1 MPVAQGNPTGHWYSV
16 PAKALFLAFLL
27 TLMSF
32 AVTLFFTILGT
43 VIAAA
48 LRHSTPDLPYA
59 YRHIALPVALG
70 VGMVVLAISLI
81 VEIRHLRQM
90 RALAGIA
97 RASR

>member
-1 MPVAQGNPTGHWYSV
+1 MTVAPGSPRARWYSV
-16 PAKALFLAFLL
+16 PARALFVTFLL

-48 LRHSTPDLPYA
+48 VRHSSPDLPFA

-70 VGMVVLAISLI
+70 VGAVVLVISLI
-81 VEIRHLRQM
+81 AEIRHLRQT

-97 RASR
+97 RATR

>member
-1 MPVAQGNPTGHWYSV
+1 MSVAQGNPGGHWYSV
-16 PAKALFLAFLL
+16 PVRALFVSFLL

-48 LRHSTPDLPYA
+48 LRHSRPDLPYA

-70 VGMVVLAISLI
+70 VGIFVLVISLI
-81 VEIRHLRQM
+81 TEIRHLRQT
-90 RALAGIA
+90 RTLAGIA